1 MRKVVLGSKQTTPYP
16 SAKFLQIPR
25 DGSYQDT
32 AFNVM
37 DLKLHP
43 WNDHYTYTTSNMV
56 TSQNLLMP
64 VCTEGANKSVWVL
77 NETGALE
84 KVNDT
89 IMASPTN
96 TVQVTFIAT
105 KNDGSKLYWITQCLC
120 PKGRGNVVHDK
131 EVRELVSKENIP
143 DSTVEVYA
151 VKPVCMFNVNDLQTG
166 IERQVRHTNR
176 LFKTA
181 PEWDKIIALFDKTF
195 IGNAGYVAREKQPLE
210 DTIIE
215 KITSQEMLQW
225 MEHNGLEVYLD
236 KIYSEKTEEK
246 GYSTDNGMSIE
257 TTSAIAVTSYSVQDC
272 PCVVSSNIL
281 LMDDDDMPEE
291 PTGTSES
298 FYFSFNEEVYYKTWK
313 RTLAIYTKHHREFPF
328 IRTSTD
334 FGQYSQFT
342 ELGRPES
349 DTIRW
354 ERPVSPTGYAHKDTV
369 SKVILFETPIDVS
382 SSVGHDSL
390 ITGRTTKLFAYCP
403 EKDVFIGQRNF
414 IVYPWD
420 VQWIEEPYVYVKP
433 EEPEPTPEVPFYALC
448 AYNVEPL
455 SWNGTKEAL
464 YDGRVIKVDAVDGNV
479 WHICQ
484 VIVLR
489 DHDTTPYNEQSE
501 NYVTHDVDM
510 TIQKQKNL
518 WVMTEFYN
526 TPKHIIPLTA
536 HKPENVPTS
545 DSLEVSSVIGR
556 CENHDIYVAM
566 HDIYWRIISDVV
578 FV

>member
-43 WNDHYTYTTSNMV
+43 WNNHYAYTTSNMV

-77 NETGALE
+77 NDTGVLE
-84 KVNDT
+84 KVSDT

-105 KNDGSKLYWITQCLC
+105 RNDGSKLYWITQCLC
-120 PKGRGNVVHDK
+120 PNERGNIVHDK
-131 EVRELVSKENIP
+131 ELRELISKENIP
-143 DSTVEVYA
+143 DSTDEVYA
-151 VKPVCMFNVNDLQTG
+151 VKPVCVFNVKDLQTG

-176 LFKTA
+176 LFNTA
-181 PEWDKIIALFDKTF
+181 PEWDKVIALFDKTF
-195 IGNAGYVAREKQPLE
+195 IGNAGYVAQEKQPLE

-225 MEHNGLEVYLD
+225 MEYNELEVYLN

-257 TTSAIAVTSYSVQDC
+257 TTDAIAVTSYTVQDC

-281 LMDDDDMPEE
+281 LMDGDDMPEE

-298 FYFSFNEEVYYKTWK
+298 FYFSFNRRLYYKTWK
-313 RTLAIYTKHHREFPF
+313 RSLNSDALSLGTYPF
-328 IRTSTD
+328 LRTSTE
-334 FGQYSQFT
+334 FGHYLQFT
-342 ELGRPES
+342 EVERTSSETTLWRHVES
-349 DTIRW
+349 
-354 ERPVSPTGYAHKDTV
+354 STGYANKNTV
-369 SKVILFETPIDVS
+369 SQVIMFEAPIDIS
-382 SSVGHDSL
+382 SSLGHNYV
-390 ITGRTTKLFAYCP
+390 TTRHTTKLFAYCP
-403 EKDVFIGQRNF
+403 EKDVFIGQNNLT
-414 IVYPWD
+414 VYPWD

-433 EEPEPTPEVPFYALC
+433 EEPTIFPPFPFYAIC
-448 AYNVEPL
+448 AN
-455 SWNGTKEAL
+455 NIQDTGGTNKVPL
-464 YDGRVIKVDAVDGNV
+464 YDGRVILIDGQTDENTF
-479 WHICQ
+479 HISE
-484 VIVLR
+484 VITLR
-489 DHDTTPYNEQSE
+489 EDGKSAYEESE
-501 NYVTHDVDM
+501 TFSTKDVDM
-510 TIQKQKNL
+510 TIDKTSEI
-518 WVMTEFYN
+518 WVMTEFYE
-526 TPKHIIPLTA
+526 TPKDVMEVNA
-536 HKPENVPTS
+536 YKPEFQHDMNARPVTKT
-545 DSLEVSSVIGR
+545 VGY
-556 CENHDIYVAM
+556 CEKEGVYVALN
-566 HDIYWRIISDVV
+566 DVWWRIISDVI